1 MNNKKIVKKKALNP
15 SKSAK
20 KPRAV
25 ALEADSF
32 FLYDK
37 KKRRRNLDEEI
48 ESDDS
53 DNDDEEKRI
62 PFSKYKKGNDEEGDS
77 EFEDETVDEKRLR
90 LSKKILEDYGNRKD
104 RVKEAEGEDGS
115 SDEDEEEKAEKRD
128 SRIAI
133 MLQNE
138 QLEDSGRARR
148 MIASRVRK
156 PESPDA
162 FRLLARHRQS
172 VTAVALSDDDL
183 KGFSASKDGTIVQ
196 WDVEKGK
203 CEKYLWPDKETMSS
217 HGAKNPQNPSTKWSK
232 HVLDIAVSSDGRY
245 LATGGLDR
253 HVHLWDTRVRQH
265 IQAFPGHRGPISCLT
280 FRQGT
285 SELISGSFDRTIKL
299 WNAED
304 RAYMDTLFGHQGE
317 VLTIDCLRKERLLTV
332 GRDRTMRLWK
342 VPEESQLVFRAP
354 AANLECCCF
363 ISNDEF
369 FSGSDD
375 GSVEL
380 WNTLRKKPAYI
391 VKNAHATFSPIDESS
406 VKDDGLPNGDISE
419 NGDVKVTSASS
430 SALSWV
436 SAVTVCRNSDLA
448 ASGAGNGAVRLWAID
463 SDLKKVQPLYDLP
476 LVGFVNSLAFAK
488 SGRFL
493 VAGVGQE
500 PRLGRWGRIPAARN
514 GVVVQSL
521 KLLEEGKSH
530 QL

>member
-1 MNNKKIVKKKALNP
+1 MNNKKIAKKKPLNQ
-15 SKSAK
+15 SKSGK
-20 KPRAV
+20 KPRAA

-53 DNDDEEKRI
+53 DNDDEEKKV
-62 PFSKYKKGNDEEGDS
+62 PFSKYKKGNDGEEDS

-90 LSKKILEDYGNRKD
+90 LSKKFLED
-104 RVKEAEGEDGS
+104 RVKRAERDREEAGEDG
-115 SDEDEEEKAEKRD
+115 SDEDEEEKAGRRD
-128 SRIAI
+128 SMVAA

-148 MIASRVRK
+148 VIASRVRK

-162 FRLLARHRQS
+162 FRLLVRHRQS

-183 KGFSASKDGTIVQ
+183 KGFSASKDGTITQ

-203 CEKYLWPDKETMSS
+203 GEKYIWPEKETMSS

-265 IQAFPGHRGPISCLT
+265 IQAFPGHRGPVSY
-280 FRQGT
+280 
-285 SELISGSFDRTIKL
+285 
-299 WNAED
+299 

-369 FSGSDD
+369 LSGSDD

-391 VKNAHATFSPIDESS
+391 VKNAHSTFSPIDEAS
-406 VKDDGLPNGDISE
+406 VKDDGLPNGDIAE
-419 NGDVKVTSASS
+419 NGNVKATSSSS

-463 SDLKKVQPLYDLP
+463 SDSKKIQPLFDLP

-500 PRLGRWGRIPAARN
+500 PRLGRWGQIPAARN
-514 GVVVQSL
+514 GVVLQSL
-521 KLLEEGKSH
+521 KLLEGKSH